1 MTIGRYNN
9 LLPACSDL
17 DTMAQVAQ
25 LWPCWSAAAE
35 GSVTVLSTL
44 TLALALPQ
52 ASTF

>member
-9 LLPACSDL
+9 LLSACSDL

-35 GSVTVLSTL
+35 GSLSTL
-44 TLALALPQ
+44 TWLALAQ